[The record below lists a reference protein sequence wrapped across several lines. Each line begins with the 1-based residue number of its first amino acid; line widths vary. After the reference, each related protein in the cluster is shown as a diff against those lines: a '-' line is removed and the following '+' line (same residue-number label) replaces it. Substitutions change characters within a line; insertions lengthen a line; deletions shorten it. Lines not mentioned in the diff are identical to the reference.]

1 MEIAL
6 SMNSNTAP
14 VSNPRVVAASTPHTF
29 TLRWQTFLL
38 LALAWGFLN
47 LAVGFYGGSTLPPQ
61 ASLPARL
68 AGLAH
73 SVLGAQEQKE
83 SLIDYALLQEA
94 TTILQK
100 QFVRSLP
107 SAEELNKAAIKGIVE
122 SLDDPYTYW
131 LSPDS
136 ARLATESNQGQFGGI
151 GSRVEWDEALSAVR
165 ILEVFSDSPAQ
176 AGGLQ
181 EGDLIQRVDGE
192 AVSELGMTAT
202 ILRVRGPVNTE
213 VALQVQRDGE
223 VFDVVLTRSI
233 IETNVL
239 DYTMLGPGNA
249 IGYLKFYSFVN
260 GSGDQMVEALEEMQ
274 AAGMEGFIL
283 DLRGNSGGFLTEAV
297 QVAGIF
303 GGQRL
308 VVTQRSRDGTV
319 QEHVADQAAL
329 LPSDMPIAVVVDA
342 NSASASEL
350 VAGAIQ
356 DWELG
361 PLVGEATFGKGSA
374 QTRHPLSDQS
384 ELRVTTSLWYT
395 PLDRTIQSMGLEP
408 DIPAVAVA
416 ADVELGVDV
425 PFDLALEYVLSELE

>member
-1 MEIAL
+1 MR
-6 SMNSNTAP
+6 P
-14 VSNPRVVAASTPHTF
+14 
-29 TLRWQTFLL
+29 
-38 LALAWGFLN
+38 
-47 LAVGFYGGSTLPPQ
+47 
-61 ASLPARL
+61 
-68 AGLAH
+68 
-73 SVLGAQEQKE
+73 
-83 SLIDYALLQEA
+83 
-94 TTILQK
+94 
-100 QFVRSLP
+100 LP
-107 SAEELNKAAIKGIVE
+107 SPEELNKAAIKGIVE

-151 GSRVEWDEALSAVR
+151 GARVEWDEALSAVR

-192 AVSELGMTAT
+192 AVSALGMTAT
-202 ILRVRGPVNTE
+202 IIKVRGPVNTE

-239 DYTMLGPGNA
+239 DYKMLGPEHAVGH
-249 IGYLKFYSFVN
+249 LKFYSFVN

-274 AAGMEGFIL
+274 AAGMEGLIL
-283 DLRGNSGGFLTEAV
+283 DLRGNSGGLLTEAV

-308 VVTQRSRDGTV
+308 VVTQRSRDGTE
-319 QEHVADQAAL
+319 QEHVSDQTAL

-361 PLVGEATFGKGSA
+361 PLVGEVTFGKGSA

-395 PLDRTIQSMGLEP
+395 PLDRTIQDVGLEP
-408 DIPAVAVA
+408 DIPAVVVA
-416 ADVELGVDV
+416 ADVELGVDM